1 MGLLDDLNMQMQ
13 ASRRR
18 NRSSSSGL
26 PFELSLESTSEV
38 EKFARR
44 QDKDRVK
51 QFNEDVTAWSIHTTR
66 RLKINVRTM
75 IKRDLLLSDSIRPNL
90 YYDRKYAKEV
100 NRVGFSFVRE
110 GIYIHK
116 GAGHGQGGFKGG
128 SEWYNIHGA
137 KKTTIRA
144 SLMKMGQGNRQPKEW
159 FDPIIEQEIPQLADL
174 IADYSAT
181 LQIDATNIFID

>member
-1 MGLLDDLNMQMQ
+1 MGLLDDLNIQMQ
-13 ASRRR
+13 GSRRRR
-18 NRSSSSGL
+18 NRGGGL

-38 EKFARR
+38 EKFTRR

-90 YYDRKYAKEV
+90 YYDHKYAKEV